1 MPDTDALTRDIFG
14 GSDSELSSD
23 EDRVEV
29 PSRSRE
35 GSSRP
40 KGHRSLT
47 PSDVEE
53 SGDEDYVVRDAP
65 GPGAGRAVKKKG
77 KKKSVRIAEDGERRE
92 KKRKRASAAKKDDYQ
107 DVDLDQLPP
116 DQASKIRV
124 NQKIEAAL
132 KSGRSRSSASSRSK
146 RKKNDEQILDSFA
159 DDEVARLRESMNAAA
174 DEDTRIRQE
183 WLQTGGE
190 KAPAMA
196 KLKMLAEVV
205 EVLRKRVVAL
215 CFKISSSLNI
225 SFSRGSLAQSI
236 IDNNLLD
243 AVKRWLEPLPDR
255 SLPALNIQRELF
267 SLLRKMEFIDS
278 TVLKE
283 SSLGPLVLFY
293 TKCKRVQP
301 DVRRTAEELISIWSR
316 PIVKRSASF
325 RDRVIPT
332 AASSNSMDIDEG
344 VGASQIIGASQRAS
358 LNAIMAK
365 AREEEKGRVRKNTVA
380 IPQRNLG
387 TYTLAPKSNAGLLRG
402 NNQSVDEDVQRRR
415 KNAERL
421 RMLTRKVKGGGS

>member
-1 MPDTDALTRDIFG
+1 MPDASDALARDIFG

-35 GSSRP
+35 GSSHP
-40 KGHRSLT
+40 KGHRSIT
-47 PSDVEE
+47 PSDGEA
-53 SGDEDYVVRDAP
+53 SGDDDYVERDGAGP
-65 GPGAGRAVKKKG
+65 GPGKAVKKKG
-77 KKKSVRIAEDGERRE
+77 KKKKSVRIAEDSERRE
-92 KKRKRASAAKKDDYQ
+92 RKRKRSSTKKRDEYQ
-107 DVDLDQLPP
+107 DIDLDQLPP
-116 DQASKIRV
+116 EQASKIRL

-132 KSGRSRSSASSRSK
+132 KSGRSRSSVSSRSK

-159 DDEVARLRESMNAAA
+159 DDEVARLRESMNAAV
-174 DEDTRIRQE
+174 DEDARVRQE
-183 WLQTGGE
+183 WIQNGGE

-205 EVLRKRVVAL
+205 EVLRK
-215 CFKISSSLNI
+215 S
-225 SFSRGSLAQSI
+225 SLAQSI

-267 SLLRKMEFIDS
+267 ALLRKMEFIDS

-301 DVRRTAEELISIWSR
+301 DVRRTAEELISVWSR

-332 AASSNSMDIDEG
+332 ALSSNSMDIDEG
-344 VGASQIIGASQRAS
+344 VGASQIIGASQRSS

-365 AREEEKGRVRKNTVA
+365 AKEEERGRVRKNTVA
-380 IPQRNLG
+380 IPQRSLG
-387 TYTLAPKSNAGLLRG
+387 TYTLAPKANSGLLRG

-421 RMLTRKVKGGGS
+421 RMLTRKVKGGTS

>member
-1 MPDTDALTRDIFG
+1 MPDNDKLARDIFG

-23 EDRVEV
+23 EERAE

-35 GSSRP
+35 DSTRP
-40 KGHRSLT
+40 RGPRSLT
-47 PSDVEE
+47 PSDEE
-53 SGDEDYVVRDAP
+53 QSGDDDYVERDAA

-92 KKRKRASAAKKDDYQ
+92 KKRKRAAKKDPYQ
-107 DVDLDQLPP
+107 DIDLSELPP
-116 DQASKIRV
+116 EQASKIRL

-132 KSGRSRSSASSRSK
+132 KSGRSRPSASRSK

-174 DEDTRIRQE
+174 EEDIRIR
-183 WLQTGGE
+183 GE
-190 KAPAMA
+190 QSAGDKVPAMA
-196 KLKMLAEVV
+196 KLKMLNEVV
-205 EVLRKRVVAL
+205 EVLRK
-215 CFKISSSLNI
+215 
-225 SFSRGSLAQSI
+225 GSHVQSI

-267 SLLRKMEFIDS
+267 ALLKKMEFIDS
-278 TVLKE
+278 SVLKE
-283 SSLGPLVLFY
+283 SGLGPLVLFY

-301 DVRRTAEELISIWSR
+301 DVRRIAEDLVSTWSR
-316 PIVKRSASF
+316 PIVKRSASY

-332 AASSNSMDIDEG
+332 AIASMDIDDG
-344 VGASQIIGASQRAS
+344 PGGSQLGASQKLG
-358 LNAIMAK
+358 LNAIMARAK
-365 AREEEKGRVRKNTVA
+365 EEEKNRVRKNTVA

-387 TYTLAPKSNAGLLRG
+387 TYTTAPKANAGLVRG
-402 NNQSVDEDVQRRR
+402 NNHSVDEDVQRRR

-421 RMLTRKVKGGGS
+421 RMLTRKVKTGTS